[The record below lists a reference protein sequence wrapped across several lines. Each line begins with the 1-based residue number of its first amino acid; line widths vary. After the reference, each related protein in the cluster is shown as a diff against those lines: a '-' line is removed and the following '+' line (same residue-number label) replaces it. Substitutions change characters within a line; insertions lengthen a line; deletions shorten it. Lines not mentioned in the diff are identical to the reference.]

1 MTKLLNLGLA
11 AVMAATFSAGA
22 VAQEDSEVT
31 TNWKNMGRELGRGMA
46 NVSRMDADEIVE
58 IFSAIRGNLVAN
70 IDLVPDVLADAS
82 EEDLIAWKGEVKYA
96 LGMFDAAIAAAEEGQ
111 AEAAV
116 AIMATFD
123 DYRGDMHD
131 KYGI

>member
-22 VAQEDSEVT
+22 VAQEDSAVT

-46 NVSRMDADEIVE
+46 NVGRMSADEMVE
-58 IFSAIRGNLVAN
+58 TFNAIRGNMVAN
-70 IDLVPDVLADAS
+70 ADLVPDVLADAD
-82 EEDLIAWKGEVKYA
+82 EAALAEWKNDVMYS
-96 LGMFDAAIAAAEEGQ
+96 LGMFDAAIAAAEEGE
-111 AEAAV
+111 AEAAA
-116 AIMATFD
+116 AIMAAFD
-123 DYRGDMHD
+123 DLRGDMHE